1 MGKNVGGTRNRWGE
15 KKRYE
20 KKSVSYCSQGQ
31 PCFIYLS
38 IKWVIS
44 AQTSAF
50 LSLSISHWVRRVQKT
65 QISSRLEADWSRT
78 EVVATIRTLFPPP
91 SLLFQLPRGL
101 FHSFVELIWLGSL
114 ACSLQHLLYG
124 SFCFFTA
131 QSRIPP
137 LHLSLS
143 VPLWMTDSSLLL
155 YCHLGSCESPWQL
168 SICGLARWRPT
179 YDVSYCKKPP
189 CQRF

>member
-91 SLLFQLPRGL
+91 SLVSITSWVISLICGIDLAWLPCL
-101 FHSFVELIWLGSL
+101 
-114 ACSLQHLLYG
+114 
-124 SFCFFTA
+124 FFTA
-131 QSRIPP
+131 LTLWIILFLYCPKQNSPIASLSLCPSLDDWLISVALLPFRILRIP
-137 LHLSLS
+137 LAIVHLWLGAMATN
-143 VPLWMTDSSLLL
+143 LWCQLL
-155 YCHLGSCESPWQL
+155 
-168 SICGLARWRPT
+168 
-179 YDVSYCKKPP
+179 
-189 CQRF
+189 